1 MEING
6 TQGQMLAQE
15 TTSDKARPLLAWNNH
30 GSLSSFVQ
38 GNMLNHE
45 PKPSTCLHL
54 ARVPAEMVLSAPRLL
69 YVFILPSL
77 SFPPTVV
84 SGLDGTGRD
93 GTDHPKAGS
102 PSGIPSVVPSPV
114 SHPFVIIVSL
124 VHRNCARLYR
134 GTHR

>member
-30 GSLSSFVQ
+30 GSLSSFVR

-77 SFPPTVV
+77 SFPPTGVV

-93 GTDHPKAGS
+93 GSSESGFSKWDSIGGS
-102 PSGIPSVVPSPV
+102 ISG
-114 SHPFVIIVSL
+114 
-124 VHRNCARLYR
+124 
-134 GTHR
+134 

>member
-15 TTSDKARPLLAWNNH
+15 TTSDKARPRWL
-30 GSLSSFVQ
+30 GTRGPFQ
-38 GNMLNHE
+38 FRTGNMLDHE

-69 YVFILPSL
+69 YVFILCFPLLPSHGIW
-77 SFPPTVV
+77 P
-84 SGLDGTGRD
+84 
-93 GTDHPKAGS
+93 DHPKAGS
-102 PSGIPSVVPSPV
+102 KWIPSVVPSPFPV

-134 GTHR
+134 TRGTHR